1 MAEKAGAYVLYPE
14 QSLRNNPQRC
24 WNWFIERNQLRDGPE
39 PAAILGLVEETCAR
53 NPIDRSRIFVAGLS
67 AGGAMAAIL
76 AEQEPALFSAVGIM
90 AGIPLHASSDL
101 AGAYAAMH
109 GDVGPGDITPLLA
122 RHQRPAP
129 DYAKLRVMLWT
140 GDDDAVV
147 APRNSGT
154 LARQFLHLLGVD
166 EVNESRERRPEAR
179 VTRWRDGSGRVRV
192 ELWCIAAM
200 GHAWSGGSLRGSFT
214 FPPGPRASEIMMSF
228 FLGDVEE
235 RSDARGASE
244 SEG

>member
-1 MAEKAGAYVLYPE
+1 MVHEILPVGMLQCNCSIFGDE
-14 QSLRNNPQRC
+14 QSG
-24 WNWFIERNQLRDGPE
+24 D
-39 PAAILGLVEETCAR
+39 ALV
-53 NPIDRSRIFVAGLS
+53 ID
-67 AGGAMAAIL
+67 
-76 AEQEPALFSAVGIM
+76 
-90 AGIPLHASSDL
+90 
-101 AGAYAAMH
+101 
-109 GDVGPGDITPLLA
+109 PGDDVDQILTLLA

-228 FLGDVEE
+228 FLGGVEE
-235 RSDARGASE
+235 RSDVRGASE

>member
-1 MAEKAGAYVLYPE
+1 
-14 QSLRNNPQRC
+14 
-24 WNWFIERNQLRDGPE
+24 
-39 PAAILGLVEETCAR
+39 
-53 NPIDRSRIFVAGLS
+53 
-67 AGGAMAAIL
+67 
-76 AEQEPALFSAVGIM
+76 
-90 AGIPLHASSDL
+90 
-101 AGAYAAMH
+101 
-109 GDVGPGDITPLLA
+109 
-122 RHQRPAP
+122 
-129 DYAKLRVMLWT
+129 LRVMLWT